1 MSTLK
6 VPRPKSFTNSNIGL
20 LGNGDRPG
28 GVNDIALHPSQ
39 KILLSVSKGDRGLR
53 MWNLMTGRKAGILG
67 FTREVMGA
75 TVGNKIGGV
84 TGDGLKVR
92 WSPNGEQFAVA
103 FERGVIV
110 FGMDSQP
117 KLRIL
122 TSPISKVH
130 QIQYLT
136 IPGENLHALGIAT
149 EDGGISF
156 YSSTP
161 LIKKRS
167 TESAKAD
174 SEKEKNFG
182 NVGPEYDVDNP
193 IFLGRV
199 GGLEVGMVG
208 RVKDFVI
215 LESRIP
221 TEGNDR
227 ETGSYSTVLLAVSAG
242 SDGTIRIW
250 NMHIEQIK
258 ASFCATSPNEEPPT
272 KKSKL
277 VDPATPV
284 VAKYP
289 QIGTLVG
296 IYETSRRITCLT
308 GMTISD
314 GWSVVGNEEEGE
326 EEEQDDD
333 SEFSEDE

>member
-6 VPRPKSFTNSNIGL
+6 VPKPKSFTHSNIGL

-53 MWNLMTGRKAGILG
+53 MWNLMTGRKAGLLG
-67 FTREVMGA
+67 FTRT

-103 FERGVIV
+103 FERGVII

-136 IPGENLHALGIAT
+136 IPGENLHALAVST

-161 LIKKRS
+161 LIKRKS
-167 TESAKAD
+167 AESAKAVSD
-174 SEKEKNFG
+174 EEKEPG
-182 NVGPEYDVDNP
+182 TVEAEYDVDNP
-193 IFLGRV
+193 VILGRV

-208 RVKDFVI
+208 RVKDFAI
-215 LESRIP
+215 LESKIP
-221 TEGNDR
+221 SNENDGETE
-227 ETGSYSTVLLAVSAG
+227 SYSAVLLAVSAG

-250 NMHIEQIK
+250 NLHIEQIK
-258 ASFCATSPNEEPPT
+258 ASLHATSSNEEPPT
-272 KKSKL
+272 KKPKG
-277 VDPATPV
+277 VDSVTPV
-284 VAKYP
+284 VANYP
-289 QIGTLVG
+289 QIGTLIG
-296 IYETSRRITCLT
+296 IYETGRRITCLA
-308 GMTISD
+308 GMTISED
-314 GWSVVGNEEEGE
+314 WSAGNQEEEV
-326 EEEQDDD
+326 EQED
-333 SEFSEDE
+333 SSDFSEDE

>member
-6 VPRPKSFTNSNIGL
+6 VPKPKSFANSNIGL
-20 LGNGDRPG
+20 LGNGDRRG
-28 GVNDIALHPSQ
+28 GINDIALHPSQ

-53 MWNLMTGRKAGILG
+53 MWNLMTGRKAGFLR
-67 FTREVMGA
+67 FTREVMGT
-75 TVGNKIGGV
+75 TVGSKIGGV

-103 FERGVIV
+103 FERGVVV

-122 TSPISKVH
+122 TFPISKVH

-136 IPGENLHALGIAT
+136 MPGECLHALAVST

-161 LIKKRS
+161 SIKREPAEP
-167 TESAKAD
+167 TKAAGG
-174 SEKEKNFG
+174 KENEHG
-182 NVGPEYDVDNP
+182 TIEAEYDVDNP
-193 IFLGRV
+193 VILGRV

-215 LESRIP
+215 LESKIP
-221 TEGNDR
+221 HKGNDG
-227 ETGSYSTVLLAVSAG
+227 ETGSYSTVLLVVTVG

-250 NMHIEQIK
+250 NLHIEQIEE
-258 ASFCATSPNEEPPT
+258 SFRGTNSDKEPPT
-272 KKSKL
+272 KKPKG
-277 VDPATPV
+277 VDSVTPV
-284 VAKYP
+284 VVKYP

-296 IYETSRRITCLT
+296 IYETGRRITCLT
-308 GMTISD
+308 GMTVSE
-314 GWSVVGNEEEGE
+314 GWSVEDQE
-326 EEEQDDD
+326 EEEEEEDDT
-333 SEFSEDE
+333 EFSEDE